1 MFDYVG
7 AYSII
12 IGSACLSSFLSRIW
26 CALLK
31 PASQLARCLFGLFL
45 RLLRRFLCS
54 PAAAAARSLARSL
67 PFPPPDCRE
76 RRPVRWLT
84 PTPTFLVPSR
94 TSQNPTPGAF
104 GVTKA
109 LSLSH
114 YIHTISIIHSF
125 IHSFSCCCI
134 AKIFRF
140 EQNRVLA
147 LRRAGRFRTWP
158 ERWE

>member
-54 PAAAAARSLARSL
+54 PAAAAARSLAPVPAAGLSRATARQMADAHADLLSSVEDL
-67 PFPPPDCRE
+67 TKPHT
-76 RRPVRWLT
+76 RRLRRDQG
-84 PTPTFLVPSR
+84 F
-94 TSQNPTPGAF
+94 
-104 GVTKA
+104 
-109 LSLSH
+109 
-114 YIHTISIIHSF
+114 ITISLYSYYFNHSL
-125 IHSFSCCCI
+125 IHSFSCCI